1 MIPDAAIGLL
11 TFYVAITVMIV
22 VGASCYRLTIQER
35 YPRPWSV
42 DRSEA
47 RRTSARVVVFSWAWP
62 FLTARYL
69 WRAASTAVTEARGA

>member
-1 MIPDAAIGLL
+1 MIPDVAIGLL

-22 VGASCYRLTIQER
+22 VCASCYRLTIQEQN
-35 YPRPWSV
+35 PRPWSV